1 MSILKA
7 FRADFTTRD
16 HHSILA
22 AFQNS
27 LEYSLLRGDKL
38 NTDDVVSLVA
48 FYAEY
53 GVSYLKQVAYTF
65 RDPSGAQETMK
76 FMNSVIAEAVNEAGI
91 HYYNK
96 EHGYSIVDKAV
107 QLALEGNGFAD
118 ADDIRAVIAEIEE
131 SYIEEDVELEEE

>member
-1 MSILKA
+1 VSILKA